1 MLMEKTPRMLK
12 FVKLLG
18 KHLYVLLSS
27 NQGHSN
33 PTFYS
38 SPDLNSQVR
47 FSDHFLSGVSLSV

>member
-1 MLMEKTPRMLK
+1 MEKTLRMLK